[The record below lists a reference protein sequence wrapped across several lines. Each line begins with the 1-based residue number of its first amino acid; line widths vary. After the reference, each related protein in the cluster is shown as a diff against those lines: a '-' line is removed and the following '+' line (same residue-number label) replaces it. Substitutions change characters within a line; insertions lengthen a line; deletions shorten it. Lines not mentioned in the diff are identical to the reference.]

1 MAPFDPYY
9 KWLGI
14 PPEEQPVTYYRL
26 LGIPEFEWDADVIEA
41 GAEQRTVFLR
51 SFQTGPNAE
60 LAERL
65 LNEISEARVNLLD
78 GKTKARYDTQLRAAR
93 QAASPPEQALPEV
106 VIAPPIPEE
115 EYIVEVEDNS
125 GSVAQQSVPE
135 VVIAPPIPEE
145 EYIVEVEDNS
155 GSVAQ
160 ESVPEVVI
168 VPPIP
173 EEDDFFEVEDKS
185 GSVARQS
192 VSELG
197 AQAKEEAL
205 LFLGSIWGKL
215 RLARSGFEKGFPEF
229 SDWLSRVLGKMTRA
243 VWGLMAAV
251 VLLLLIWYLQGSQ
264 DTKPVVAS
272 SGLIETELEK
282 IWEIQSA
289 LTSAEVI
296 SRYEDLIS
304 KYKLTDEQ
312 RQEVLYYKS
321 SAHYRAE
328 EKQEAKRL
336 LVKAKKLAPESE
348 LVSAIDRRLSG
359 SLKDVQVRGVWAYVK
374 FFLLGITV
382 LGCLVAV
389 CFAWVFYK
397 SRIEVDEVS
406 P

>member
-1 MAPFDPYY
+1 MATFNAYY

-65 LNEISEARVNLLD
+65 LNEVSEARVNLLD

-106 VIAPPIPEE
+106 VIVQPTPEE
-115 EYIVEVEDNS
+115 EYIVDLEDNS

-135 VVIAPPIPEE
+135 VVI
-145 EYIVEVEDNS
+145 
-155 GSVAQ
+155 
-160 ESVPEVVI
+160 
-168 VPPIP
+168 VPPTP
-173 EEDDFFEVEDKS
+173 EEDDFFEVEDDS
-185 GSVARQS
+185 GSVAQQS
-192 VSELG
+192 LGELG

-205 LFLGSIWGKL
+205 LFVGSIWGKL
-215 RLARSGFEKGFPEF
+215 RLARSGFKRSFPEF

-251 VLLLLIWYLQGSQ
+251 VLLVLVWYFQSSQ
-264 DTKPVVAS
+264 DSKPVVAS
-272 SGLIETELEK
+272 SELIETELEK

-336 LVKAKKLAPESE
+336 LLKAKKLAPESG
-348 LVSAIDRRLSG
+348 LVYSIDRRLSG
-359 SLKDVQVRGVWAYVK
+359 SLKDVQVRGAWAYVK
-374 FFLLGITV
+374 FFLLGITA
-382 LGCLVAV
+382 LGSLVAV
-389 CFAWVFYK
+389 RFAWVFYK
-397 SRIEVDEVS
+397 SGIEVDEGS